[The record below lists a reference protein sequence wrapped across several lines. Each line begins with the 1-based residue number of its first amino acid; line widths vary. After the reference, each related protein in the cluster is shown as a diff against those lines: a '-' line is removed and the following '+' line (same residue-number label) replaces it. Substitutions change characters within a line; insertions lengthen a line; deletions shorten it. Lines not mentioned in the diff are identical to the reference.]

1 MTMSPQRRRALIWV
15 TGGLLSAA
23 VVSGLVLATTS
34 ALSTPSTTS
43 TPPATVGKTTSSTI
57 PRTTASTTTSIVV
70 EYQTLPL
77 GTHEVATVRSQFSQV
92 QVQSQPPA
100 GWNQFLT
107 PVITSADPT
116 PPRSEQDLDRVL
128 SPSAEIAVSGR
139 RVTATGW
146 IFSNPGSYT
155 PPQPLLFGVVARQGD
170 WTEVELPVR
179 PNGTTG
185 WVQTDLLTLSTTQ
198 REVVISLADR
208 SLRVVEAGQELFAAP
223 ISIGRP
229 SSPTPTGSFY
239 VTDIV
244 PSANPDGGYGP
255 VALALN
261 GYSEAMDTFGG
272 ENGEGAPD
280 SLAPVLAI
288 HGTNKPASIGRSA
301 SNGCPRLFN
310 EDILKLA
317 ALVPPGTPVQIWP

>member
-1 MTMSPQRRRALIWV
+1 M
-15 TGGLLSAA
+15 
-23 VVSGLVLATTS
+23 
-34 ALSTPSTTS
+34 
-43 TPPATVGKTTSSTI
+43 
-57 PRTTASTTTSIVV
+57 
-70 EYQTLPL
+70 
-77 GTHEVATVRSQFSQV
+77 RSQFSQV

-107 PVITSADPT
+107 PVITSVNPN
-116 PPRSEQDLDRVL
+116 PPRSGQDLDRVRI
-128 SPSAEIAVSGR
+128 PSAEIAVSGR
-139 RVTATGW
+139 RVTPTGW
-146 IFSNPGSYT
+146 IFSNPTTYT
-155 PPQPLLFGVVARQGD
+155 PAQPLLFGVVARQGD

-223 ISIGRP
+223 ISIGRA

-244 PSANPDGGYGP
+244 PSANPQGGYGP

-272 ENGEGAPD
+272 ENNEGAPD